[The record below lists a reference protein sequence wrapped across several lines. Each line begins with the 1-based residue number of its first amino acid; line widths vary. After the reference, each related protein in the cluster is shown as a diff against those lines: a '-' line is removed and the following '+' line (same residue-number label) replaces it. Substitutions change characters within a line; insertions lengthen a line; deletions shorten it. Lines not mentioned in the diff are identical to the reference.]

1 MKKRKSKQKAD
12 KSQVAD
18 RLRIL
23 CAIVDQFPVRALY
36 VQVACSSWPGSVDRA
51 PLRVG
56 LIYWFQTARQPV
68 KF

>member
-23 CAIVDQFPVRALY
+23 CAIVDQFPVRAL
-36 VQVACSSWPGSVDRA
+36 SVHVGRKGG
-51 PLRVG
+51 RV
-56 LIYWFQTARQPV
+56 
-68 KF
+68 